1 MWANLRDAG
10 ALRLILTMVASSIED
25 ELPRISEAIPGA
37 ALILV
42 GLHISG
48 HDLLQRVRRREV
60 GSPYDY
66 QVSRTIEYAYLMGR
80 EPAEDRL
87 VVDTWGRTVGEIAQE
102 ILDRLGWLQPA
113 LDR

>member
-10 ALRLILTMVASSIED
+10 DLRLILTMVASSIKD

-48 HDLLQRVRRREV
+48 HDLLQRVRHREV

-102 ILDRLGWLQPA
+102 ILDRLGWLQLA
-113 LDR
+113 MNR